1 MLVKVQVSKTWQEK
15 QFEPF
20 NLQLGVEFEVDD
32 EQHDK
37 VSLEYLLKSV
47 ASELQ
52 DDLEAIKR
60 DREEFR

>member
-37 VSLEYLLKSV
+37 VSLGYLLKSV

-60 DREEFR
+60 DREAFR

>member
-20 NLQLGVEFEVDD
+20 NLQLGLEFEVVG
-32 EQHDK
+32 EKYDK
-37 VSLEYLLKSV
+37 PSLEHLIKSM

-52 DDLEAIKR
+52 DNLEAIKR
-60 DREEFR
+60 DREAFR

>member
-20 NLQLGVEFEVDD
+20 NLQLGVEFEVDGD
-32 EQHDK
+32 KYDK
-37 VSLEYLLKSV
+37 VALEHLLKSV

-52 DDLEAIKR
+52 DNLEAIKR
-60 DREEFR
+60 DREAFR

>member
-32 EQHDK
+32 EQYDK

-52 DDLEAIKR
+52 DDLEAIKL
-60 DREEFR
+60 DREAFR